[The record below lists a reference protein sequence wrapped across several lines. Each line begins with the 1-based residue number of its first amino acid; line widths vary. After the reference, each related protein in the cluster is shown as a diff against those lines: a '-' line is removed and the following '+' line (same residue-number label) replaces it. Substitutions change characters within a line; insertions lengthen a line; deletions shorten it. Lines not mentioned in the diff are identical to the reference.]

1 MSDKEIKLH
10 ILNIKNKKITAKAI
24 SDILK
29 KYDIKHKI
37 KNLELF
43 QEALTPSSYVEN
55 SSENSRLTKI
65 IADKNLIP
73 ISEDESKKCVP
84 LEKKSYQ
91 RLEFLGDSVI
101 HLMIAEYL
109 FNRYQNQ
116 DEGFMTRL
124 RTKIE
129 NDESLAKF
137 TKMLGLHEYVLLP
150 HHLEVIGGRENNYK
164 IMEDVFEAFIGA
176 LYLETSIDICK
187 KLFISLLEKEIDF
200 SNLICVETNYKDT
213 LLQYYHK
220 MKWNDPEYGFMGT
233 EENNNKKIFK
243 MNVKGFNTNKEWVVI
258 GYGIGNSKKKG
269 EQEAA
274 RNALIYL
281 KALKKTE
288 DNIVNNDIVELYS
301 VDELEKLYS

>member
-91 RLEFLGDSVI
+91 RLKNTFRKRMLIRG
-101 HLMIAEYL
+101 LMEML
-109 FNRYQNQ
+109 LKNLLW
-116 DEGFMTRL
+116 FMIL
-124 RTKIE
+124 VQLK
-129 NDESLAKF
+129 
-137 TKMLGLHEYVLLP
+137 GL
-150 HHLEVIGGRENNYK
+150 
-164 IMEDVFEAFIGA
+164 
-176 LYLETSIDICK
+176 T
-187 KLFISLLEKEIDF
+187 
-200 SNLICVETNYKDT
+200 T
-213 LLQYYHK
+213 
-220 MKWNDPEYGFMGT
+220 
-233 EENNNKKIFK
+233 
-243 MNVKGFNTNKEWVVI
+243 
-258 GYGIGNSKKKG
+258 
-269 EQEAA
+269 
-274 RNALIYL
+274 
-281 KALKKTE
+281 
-288 DNIVNNDIVELYS
+288 
-301 VDELEKLYS
+301 